1 MHKKSCVQCG
11 AAFEVAREH
20 RNVKCCSPECRK
32 ARQTM
37 HWKRANRTSVP
48 VLHEPQVQDPDSFLR
63 IAQQLE
69 TAMPWE
75 RKALRAR
82 LDNMLENAK

>member
-1 MHKKSCVQCG
+1 
-11 AAFEVAREH
+11 
-20 RNVKCCSPECRK
+20 
-32 ARQTM
+32 M

-48 VLHEPQVQDPDSFLR
+48 VLHEPQVQDPDRFLR

-75 RKALRAR
+75 REALRAR